1 MPEMDIA
8 RGLREIPHSYEA
20 EQAVRGSLL
29 LDNELW
35 SDLAEILREEDF
47 YTGQHRLIFRS
58 IEALLSK
65 ADGRADILTLSQ
77 YLSDAGLLTDA
88 GGRPY
93 LAELL
98 SKARGSSRAIAY
110 AGVIRDKSVARQ
122 LIDVGAEMSKLA
134 YAQGTKD
141 IKTIVGSAEELFL
154 NVVERADTGS
164 RGPVLAKDVVNEVL
178 TTMQQRAED
187 FANHRLSDVTGIST
201 GFVDLDRMTKG
212 FHGGELIIIAARPA
226 MGKSAF
232 GMNIV
237 QNIVLNEEYRKEG
250 TAALVFSL
258 EMPARQIVT
267 RLISSVSYVSQD
279 KLERGAFEKDDYM
292 KVIHAAKIINSVNL
306 FIDDGNDLTPS
317 ELRARARKL
326 AREHKLGIILIDY
339 LQLMRGSGK
348 YRDNRALEI
357 GEISR
362 SMKILAKEMNI
373 PVVALAQLNR
383 GVEGRTDKR
392 PMNADLRESGAIE
405 QDADVIMFIYRE
417 EVYKKDDPNLKGK
430 TEIIIGKQR
439 NGPIGTVNLIFN
451 PECARFSSV
460 DNRDY
465 GPGPETAP
473 SRKQQ

>member
-1 MPEMDIA
+1 MPDMDIA
-8 RGLREIPHSYEA
+8 RGLKEIPHSYEA
-20 EQAVRGSLL
+20 EQAVLGSLL
-29 LDNELW
+29 LHNELW
-35 SDLAEILREEDF
+35 SDLSEILREEDF

-65 ADGRADILTLSQ
+65 AEGKADILTLSQ

-122 LIDVGAEMSKLA
+122 LINVGAEMSKLA
-134 YAQGTKD
+134 YGQGTRD
-141 IKTIVGSAEELFL
+141 IQSIVGSAEELFL

-187 FANHRLSDVTGIST
+187 YANHRLSDVTGIST

-237 QNIVLNEEYRKEG
+237 QNIVLNEEYRKKD

-292 KVIHAAKIINSVNL
+292 KVIHAAKLINSVNL

-460 DNRDY
+460 DTRDY
-465 GPGPETAP
+465 GPGPETG
-473 SRKQQ
+473 R

>member
-1 MPEMDIA
+1 MPDMDIA
-8 RGLREIPHSYEA
+8 RGLKEIPHSYEA
-20 EQAVRGSLL
+20 EQAVLGSLL

-35 SDLAEILREEDF
+35 SDLSEILREEDF

-65 ADGRADILTLSQ
+65 AEGKADILTLSQ

-122 LIDVGAEMSKLA
+122 LINVGAEMSKLA
-134 YAQGTKD
+134 YGQGTRD
-141 IKTIVGSAEELFL
+141 IQSIVGSAEELFL
-154 NVVERADTGS
+154 NAVERADTGS

-187 FANHRLSDVTGIST
+187 YANHRLSDVTGIST

-237 QNIVLNEEYRKEG
+237 QNIVLNEEYRKKD

-292 KVIHAAKIINSVNL
+292 KVIHAAKLINSVNL

-460 DNRDY
+460 DTRDY
-465 GPGPETAP
+465 GPGPETG
-473 SRKQQ
+473 R

>member
-1 MPEMDIA
+1 MPDMDIA
-8 RGLREIPHSYEA
+8 RGLKEIPHSYEA
-20 EQAVRGSLL
+20 EQAVLGSLL

-35 SDLAEILREEDF
+35 SDLSEILREEDF

-65 ADGRADILTLSQ
+65 AEGKADILTLSQ

-122 LIDVGAEMSKLA
+122 LINVGAEMSKLA
-134 YAQGTKD
+134 YGQGTRD
-141 IKTIVGSAEELFL
+141 IQSIVGSAEELFL

-187 FANHRLSDVTGIST
+187 YANHRLSDVTGIST

-237 QNIVLNEEYRKEG
+237 QNIVLNEEYRKKD

-292 KVIHAAKIINSVNL
+292 KVIHAAKLINSVNL

-326 AREHKLGIILIDY
+326 AREHKLGMSLIDY

-460 DNRDY
+460 DTRDY
-465 GPGPETAP
+465 GPGPETG
-473 SRKQQ
+473 R

>member
-1 MPEMDIA
+1 MPDMDIA
-8 RGLREIPHSYEA
+8 RGLKEIPHSYEA
-20 EQAVRGSLL
+20 EQAVLGSLL

-35 SDLAEILREEDF
+35 SDLSEILREEDF

-65 ADGRADILTLSQ
+65 AEGKADILTLSQ

-122 LIDVGAEMSKLA
+122 LINVGAEMSKLA
-134 YAQGTKD
+134 YGQGTRD
-141 IKTIVGSAEELFL
+141 IQSIVGSAEELFL

-187 FANHRLSDVTGIST
+187 YANHRLSDVTGIST

-237 QNIVLNEEYRKEG
+237 QNVVLNEEYRKKD

-292 KVIHAAKIINSVNL
+292 KVIHAAKLINSVNL

-460 DNRDY
+460 DTRDY
-465 GPGPETAP
+465 GPGPETG
-473 SRKQQ
+473 R

>member
-1 MPEMDIA
+1 MPDMDIA
-8 RGLREIPHSYEA
+8 RGLKEIPHSYEA
-20 EQAVRGSLL
+20 EQAVLGSLL

-35 SDLAEILREEDF
+35 SDLSEILREEDF

-65 ADGRADILTLSQ
+65 AEGKADILTLSQ

-122 LIDVGAEMSKLA
+122 LINVGAEMSKLA
-134 YAQGTKD
+134 YGQGTRD
-141 IKTIVGSAEELFL
+141 IQSIVGSAEELFL

-178 TTMQQRAED
+178 TTMQQRAEAY
-187 FANHRLSDVTGIST
+187 ANHRLSDVTGIST

-237 QNIVLNEEYRKEG
+237 QNIVLNEEYRKKD

-292 KVIHAAKIINSVNL
+292 KVIHAAKLINSVNL

-460 DNRDY
+460 DTRDY
-465 GPGPETAP
+465 GPGPETG
-473 SRKQQ
+473 R

>member
-1 MPEMDIA
+1 MPDMDIA
-8 RGLREIPHSYEA
+8 RGLKEIPHSYEA
-20 EQAVRGSLL
+20 EQAVLGSLL

-35 SDLAEILREEDF
+35 SDLSEILREEDF

-65 ADGRADILTLSQ
+65 AEGKADILTLSQ
-77 YLSDAGLLTDA
+77 YLSDAGLLIDA

-122 LIDVGAEMSKLA
+122 LINVGAEMSKLA
-134 YAQGTKD
+134 YGQGTRD
-141 IKTIVGSAEELFL
+141 IQSIVGSAEELFL

-187 FANHRLSDVTGIST
+187 YANHRLSDVTGIST

-237 QNIVLNEEYRKEG
+237 QNIVLNEEYRKKD

-292 KVIHAAKIINSVNL
+292 KVIHAAKLINSVNL

-460 DNRDY
+460 DTRDY
-465 GPGPETAP
+465 GPGPETG
-473 SRKQQ
+473 R

>member
-1 MPEMDIA
+1 MPDMDIA
-8 RGLREIPHSYEA
+8 RGLKEIPHSYEA
-20 EQAVRGSLL
+20 EQAVLGSLL

-35 SDLAEILREEDF
+35 SDLSEILREEDF

-65 ADGRADILTLSQ
+65 AEGKADILTLSQ

-122 LIDVGAEMSKLA
+122 LINVGAEMSKLA
-134 YAQGTKD
+134 YGQGTRD
-141 IKTIVGSAEELFL
+141 IQSIVGSAEELFL

-187 FANHRLSDVTGIST
+187 YANHRLSDVTGIST

-237 QNIVLNEEYRKEG
+237 QNIVLNEEYRKKD

-292 KVIHAAKIINSVNL
+292 KVIHAAKLINSVNL

-339 LQLMRGSGK
+339 LQLLRGSGK

-362 SMKILAKEMNI
+362 SMKIPAKEMNI

-460 DNRDY
+460 DTRDY
-465 GPGPETAP
+465 GPGPETG
-473 SRKQQ
+473 R

>member
-1 MPEMDIA
+1 MPDMDIA
-8 RGLREIPHSYEA
+8 RGLKEIPHSYEA
-20 EQAVRGSLL
+20 EQAVLGSLL

-35 SDLAEILREEDF
+35 SDLSEILREEDF

-65 ADGRADILTLSQ
+65 AEGKADILTLSQ

-122 LIDVGAEMSKLA
+122 LINVGGEMSKLA
-134 YAQGTKD
+134 YGQGTRD
-141 IKTIVGSAEELFL
+141 IQSIVGSAEELFL

-187 FANHRLSDVTGIST
+187 YANHRLSDVTGIST

-237 QNIVLNEEYRKEG
+237 QNIVLNEEYRKKD

-292 KVIHAAKIINSVNL
+292 KVIHAAKLINSVNL

-460 DNRDY
+460 DTRDY
-465 GPGPETAP
+465 GPGPETG
-473 SRKQQ
+473 R

>member
-1 MPEMDIA
+1 MPDMDIA
-8 RGLREIPHSYEA
+8 RGLKEIPHSYEA
-20 EQAVRGSLL
+20 EQAVLGSLL

-35 SDLAEILREEDF
+35 SDLSEILREEDF

-65 ADGRADILTLSQ
+65 AEGKADILTLSQ

-122 LIDVGAEMSKLA
+122 LINVGAEMSKLA
-134 YAQGTKD
+134 YGQGTRD
-141 IKTIVGSAEELFL
+141 IQSIVGSAEELFL

-187 FANHRLSDVTGIST
+187 YANHRLSDVTGIST

-237 QNIVLNEEYRKEG
+237 QNIVLNEEYRKKD

-292 KVIHAAKIINSVNL
+292 KVIHAAKLINSVNL

-460 DNRDY
+460 DTRDY
-465 GPGPETAP
+465 GPGPETV
-473 SRKQQ
+473 R

>member
-1 MPEMDIA
+1 MPDMDIA
-8 RGLREIPHSYEA
+8 RGLKEIPHSYEA
-20 EQAVRGSLL
+20 EQAVLGSLL

-35 SDLAEILREEDF
+35 SDLSEILREVDF

-65 ADGRADILTLSQ
+65 AEGKADILTLSQ

-122 LIDVGAEMSKLA
+122 LINVGAEMSKLA
-134 YAQGTKD
+134 YGQGTRD
-141 IKTIVGSAEELFL
+141 IQSIVGSAEELFL

-187 FANHRLSDVTGIST
+187 YANHRLSDVTGIST

-237 QNIVLNEEYRKEG
+237 QNIVLNEEYRKKD

-292 KVIHAAKIINSVNL
+292 KVIHAAKLINSVNL

-460 DNRDY
+460 DTRDY
-465 GPGPETAP
+465 GPGPETG
-473 SRKQQ
+473 R

>member
-1 MPEMDIA
+1 MAMPDMDIA
-8 RGLREIPHSYEA
+8 RGLKEIPHSYEA
-20 EQAVRGSLL
+20 EQAVLGSLL

-35 SDLAEILREEDF
+35 SDLSEILREEDF

-65 ADGRADILTLSQ
+65 AEGKADILTLSQ

-122 LIDVGAEMSKLA
+122 LINVGAEMSKLA
-134 YAQGTKD
+134 YGQGTRD
-141 IKTIVGSAEELFL
+141 IQSIVGSAEELFL

-187 FANHRLSDVTGIST
+187 YANHRLSDVTGIST

-237 QNIVLNEEYRKEG
+237 QNIVLNEEYRKKD

-292 KVIHAAKIINSVNL
+292 KVIHAAKLINSVNL

-348 YRDNRALEI
+348 DRDNRALEI

-460 DNRDY
+460 DTRDY
-465 GPGPETAP
+465 GPGPETG
-473 SRKQQ
+473 R

>member
-1 MPEMDIA
+1 MPDMDIA
-8 RGLREIPHSYEA
+8 RGLKEIPHSYEA
-20 EQAVRGSLL
+20 EQAVLGSLL

-35 SDLAEILREEDF
+35 SDLSEILREEDF

-65 ADGRADILTLSQ
+65 AEGKADILTLSQ

-122 LIDVGAEMSKLA
+122 LINVGAEMSKLA
-134 YAQGTKD
+134 YGQGTRD
-141 IKTIVGSAEELFL
+141 IQSIVGSAEELFL

-187 FANHRLSDVTGIST
+187 YANHRLSDVTGIST

-237 QNIVLNEEYRKEG
+237 QNIVLNEEYRKKD

-292 KVIHAAKIINSVNL
+292 KVIHAAKLINSVNL

>member
-1 MPEMDIA
+1 MKCLPD
-8 RGLREIPHSYEA
+8 
-20 EQAVRGSLL
+20 
-29 LDNELW
+29 
-35 SDLAEILREEDF
+35 
-47 YTGQHRLIFRS
+47 
-58 IEALLSK
+58 
-65 ADGRADILTLSQ
+65 
-77 YLSDAGLLTDA
+77 
-88 GGRPY
+88 
-93 LAELL
+93 
-98 SKARGSSRAIAY
+98 
-110 AGVIRDKSVARQ
+110 
-122 LIDVGAEMSKLA
+122 
-134 YAQGTKD
+134 
-141 IKTIVGSAEELFL
+141 
-154 NVVERADTGS
+154 
-164 RGPVLAKDVVNEVL
+164 
-178 TTMQQRAED
+178 
-187 FANHRLSDVTGIST
+187 
-201 GFVDLDRMTKG
+201 
-212 FHGGELIIIAARPA
+212 
-226 MGKSAF
+226 
-232 GMNIV
+232 
-237 QNIVLNEEYRKEG
+237 
-250 TAALVFSL
+250 
-258 EMPARQIVT
+258 
-267 RLISSVSYVSQD
+267 SQD

-292 KVIHAAKIINSVNL
+292 KVIHAAKLINSVNL

-460 DNRDY
+460 DTRDY
-465 GPGPETAP
+465 GPGPETG
-473 SRKQQ
+473 R

>member
-1 MPEMDIA
+1 MPDMDIA
-8 RGLREIPHSYEA
+8 RGLKEIPHSYEA
-20 EQAVRGSLL
+20 EQAVLGSLL

-35 SDLAEILREEDF
+35 SDLSEILREEDF

-58 IEALLSK
+58 IEPLLSK
-65 ADGRADILTLSQ
+65 AEGKADILTLSQ

-122 LIDVGAEMSKLA
+122 LINVGAEMSKLA
-134 YAQGTKD
+134 YGQGTRD
-141 IKTIVGSAEELFL
+141 IQSIVGSAEELFL

-187 FANHRLSDVTGIST
+187 YANHRLSDVTGIST

-237 QNIVLNEEYRKEG
+237 QNIVLNEEYRKKD

-292 KVIHAAKIINSVNL
+292 KVIHAAKLINSVNL

-460 DNRDY
+460 DTRDY
-465 GPGPETAP
+465 GPGPETG
-473 SRKQQ
+473 R

>member
-1 MPEMDIA
+1 MPDMDIA
-8 RGLREIPHSYEA
+8 RGLKEIPHSYEA
-20 EQAVRGSLL
+20 EQAVLGSLL

-35 SDLAEILREEDF
+35 SDLSEILREEDF

-65 ADGRADILTLSQ
+65 AEGKADILTLSQ

-122 LIDVGAEMSKLA
+122 LINVGAEMSKLA
-134 YAQGTKD
+134 YGQGTRD
-141 IKTIVGSAEELFL
+141 IQSIVGSAEELFL

-187 FANHRLSDVTGIST
+187 YANHRLSDVTGIST

-237 QNIVLNEEYRKEG
+237 QNIVLNEEYRKKD

-292 KVIHAAKIINSVNL
+292 KVIHAAKLINSVNL

-405 QDADVIMFIYRE
+405 QDADVIMVIYRE

-460 DNRDY
+460 DTRDY
-465 GPGPETAP
+465 GPGPETG
-473 SRKQQ
+473 R

>member
-1 MPEMDIA
+1 MPDMDIA
-8 RGLREIPHSYEA
+8 RGLKEIPHSYEA
-20 EQAVRGSLL
+20 EQAVLGSLL

-35 SDLAEILREEDF
+35 SDLSEILREEDF

-65 ADGRADILTLSQ
+65 AEGKADILTLSQ

-122 LIDVGAEMSKLA
+122 LINVGAEMSKLA
-134 YAQGTKD
+134 YGQGTRD
-141 IKTIVGSAEELFL
+141 IQSIVGSAEELFL

-187 FANHRLSDVTGIST
+187 YANHRLSDVTGIST

-237 QNIVLNEEYRKEG
+237 QNIVLNEEYRKKD

-292 KVIHAAKIINSVNL
+292 KVIHAAKLINSVNL

-460 DNRDY
+460 DTRDY
-465 GPGPETAP
+465 GPGPETG
-473 SRKQQ
+473 R

>member
-1 MPEMDIA
+1 MPDMDIA
-8 RGLREIPHSYEA
+8 RGLKEIPHSYEA
-20 EQAVRGSLL
+20 EQAVLGSLL

-35 SDLAEILREEDF
+35 SDLSEILREEDF

-58 IEALLSK
+58 VEALLSK
-65 ADGRADILTLSQ
+65 AEGKADILTLSQ

-122 LIDVGAEMSKLA
+122 LINVGAEMSKLA
-134 YAQGTKD
+134 YGQGTRD
-141 IKTIVGSAEELFL
+141 IQSIVGSAEELFL

-187 FANHRLSDVTGIST
+187 YANHRLSDVTGIST

-237 QNIVLNEEYRKEG
+237 QNIVLNEEYRKKD

-292 KVIHAAKIINSVNL
+292 KVIHAAKLINSVNL

-460 DNRDY
+460 DTRDY
-465 GPGPETAP
+465 GPGPETG
-473 SRKQQ
+473 R

>member
-1 MPEMDIA
+1 MPDMDIA
-8 RGLREIPHSYEA
+8 RGLKEIPHSYEA
-20 EQAVRGSLL
+20 EQAVLGSLL

-35 SDLAEILREEDF
+35 SDLSEILREEDF

-65 ADGRADILTLSQ
+65 AEGKADTLTLSQ

-122 LIDVGAEMSKLA
+122 LINVGAEMSKLA
-134 YAQGTKD
+134 YGQGTRD
-141 IKTIVGSAEELFL
+141 IQSIVGSAEERFL

-187 FANHRLSDVTGIST
+187 YANHRLSDVTGIST

-237 QNIVLNEEYRKEG
+237 QNIVLNEEYRKKD

-292 KVIHAAKIINSVNL
+292 KVIHAAKLINSVNL

-460 DNRDY
+460 DTRDY
-465 GPGPETAP
+465 GPGPETG
-473 SRKQQ
+473 R

>member
-1 MPEMDIA
+1 MPDMDIA
-8 RGLREIPHSYEA
+8 RGLKEIPHSYEA
-20 EQAVRGSLL
+20 EQAVLGSLL

-35 SDLAEILREEDF
+35 SDLSEILREEDF
-47 YTGQHRLIFRS
+47 YTGQHRLTFRS

-65 ADGRADILTLSQ
+65 AEGKADILTLSQ

-122 LIDVGAEMSKLA
+122 LINVGAEMSKLA
-134 YAQGTKD
+134 YGQGTRD
-141 IKTIVGSAEELFL
+141 IQSIVGSAEELFL

-187 FANHRLSDVTGIST
+187 YANHRLSDVTGIST

-237 QNIVLNEEYRKEG
+237 QNIVLNEEYRKKD

-292 KVIHAAKIINSVNL
+292 KVIHAAKLINSVNL

-326 AREHKLGIILIDY
+326 AREHKLGIILIDC

-460 DNRDY
+460 DTRDY
-465 GPGPETAP
+465 GPGPETG
-473 SRKQQ
+473 R